1 MNARYPVLPANC
13 RIILIILVFFFC
25 SGATHLSAQQV
36 RPNLSGTWKLNLSK
50 SKLAPQR
57 PFGGDSY
64 KIKHLEPQLEMVH
77 GGNTYRYVTDGKQH
91 VANVSP
97 GEGETLAKTYWD
109 GDTLVIEKRQEIG
122 QGGSSWVSR
131 YTLSQDGKSLTVT
144 HHVNRSSFSAAFD
157 ESLTYEKQ
165 Q

>member
-1 MNARYPVLPANC
+1 MNARCPVLPANC

-25 SGATHLSAQQV
+25 SGAPHVSAQQV

-50 SKLAPQR
+50 SKPAPQR
-57 PFGGDSY
+57 PFGGDRY
-64 KIKHLEPQLEMVH
+64 KIKHLEPRLEMVH
-77 GGNTYRYVTDGKQH
+77 EGNTYLYVTDGKQH
-91 VANVSP
+91 VANISP
-97 GEGETLAKTYWD
+97 AEGKTLAKTYWD

-122 QGGSSWVSR
+122 PRDSSWVSR

-144 HHVNRSSFSAAFD
+144 HHVDRSSFSAAFD